1 MAVNTPL
8 GSIVDGSTDFNTCH
22 RKLWVHPWGK
32 PAESFIWPMQGSTL
46 SIRHCVSCHLGQEK
60 YFIQIFWMKY
70 CKNQKFYNYYLCAVC
85 FGVFSASC
93 IHLKSYNLAWAES
106 QIYKIDALMSQMCV
120 QLHLYRHR
128 YHPIFI
134 YGKSLWG
141 EIATTTG
148 KDEAFCG

>member
-1 MAVNTPL
+1 MGQTSRVFHLTSAGKHSVNQTL
-8 GSIVDGSTDFNTCH
+8 C
-22 RKLWVHPWGK
+22 KLSFRTGEVLHPNLLD
-32 PAESFIWPMQGSTL
+32 EIL
-46 SIRHCVSCHLGQEK
+46 
-60 YFIQIFWMKY
+60 
-70 CKNQKFYNYYLCAVC
+70 QKSKHFYNYYLCAVC